1 MGLLLNAK
9 KCEWSWLDRN
19 CQKPCPIP
27 DVALVETDKIQIL
40 GVPLGSAEF
49 AYEYVENELLPTAQK
64 VMAKLANFEDSQTA
78 MYLLR
83 LSYSIVRANHFM
95 RTTPLPQWL
104 SHAKKFDELV
114 RSTTESIL
122 GTPLSEDAYEQAC
135 VSSNRG
141 GLGIRRVEQH
151 APLAFNASWF
161 SCNTQCKEEWIKPLP
176 ELALLTSTKL

>member
-1 MGLLLNAK
+1 MGNSLERRASYGSAVECKEVRVVLARSQVSETLPY
-9 KCEWSWLDRN
+9 S
-19 CQKPCPIP
+19 
-27 DVALVETDKIQIL
+27 DVAVETDKIQIL

-104 SHAKKFDELV
+104 NHAK
-114 RSTTESIL
+114 
-122 GTPLSEDAYEQAC
+122 
-135 VSSNRG
+135 SSM
-141 GLGIRRVEQH
+141 
-151 APLAFNASWF
+151 S
-161 SCNTQCKEEWIKPLP
+161 
-176 ELALLTSTKL
+176 